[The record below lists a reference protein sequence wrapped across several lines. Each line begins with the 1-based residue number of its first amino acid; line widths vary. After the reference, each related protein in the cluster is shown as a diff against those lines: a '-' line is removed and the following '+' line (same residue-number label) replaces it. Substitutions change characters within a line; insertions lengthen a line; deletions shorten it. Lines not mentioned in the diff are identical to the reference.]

1 MEGKQGLAGSA
12 DLSAVSWWVAG
23 PLAAVPAFLAGCL
36 IALMQTNLTFLHGAL
51 LVWGLSAAACAFVL
65 EVWHSLTKRFDRMTL
80 GRALVL
86 GAAFGAV
93 AALLTAKF
101 PNRDLALNAASALG
115 GALQGATTTWLVAR
129 PDLGTPTEPNEPS
142 SSTQVDEGDA
152 PPNPPTSAS

>member
-1 MEGKQGLAGSA
+1 MARKR
-12 DLSAVSWWVAG
+12 DLSTSVDLATVSFWIAG
-23 PLAAVPAFLAGCL
+23 PVAAAPAFLVGGL
-36 IALMQTNLTFLHGAL
+36 VALMQTNLTFLHGAL
-51 LVWGLSAAACAFVL
+51 VVWGLSAAVCASVL
-65 EVWHSLTKRFDRMTL
+65 EAWHSLTKRFDRMTL

-101 PNRDLALNAASALG
+101 SNRDLALNAASALG

-129 PDLGTPTEPNEPS
+129 PDLGTPTEPNEAS
-142 SSTQVDEGDA
+142 NSVDEGDA